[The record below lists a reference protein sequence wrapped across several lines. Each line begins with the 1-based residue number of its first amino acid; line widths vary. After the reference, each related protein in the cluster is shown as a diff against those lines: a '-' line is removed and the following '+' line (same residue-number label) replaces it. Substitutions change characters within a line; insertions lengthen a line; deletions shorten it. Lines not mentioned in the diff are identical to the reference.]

1 MDALIDAL
9 RIRYQGEIAA
19 AVANINVY
27 RKNPVGIGEHPDI
40 VGALDVEVTK
50 LSTAIDKLNVL
61 NQTVFESP
69 GDN

>member
-27 RKNPVGIGEHPDI
+27 RKNPVGIGEHSDL
-40 VGALDVEVTK
+40 VSALDVEVTK

-61 NQTVFESP
+61 NQTVFEPS
-69 GDN
+69 NE

>member
-27 RKNPVGIGEHPDI
+27 RKNPVCIG
-40 VGALDVEVTK
+40 
-50 LSTAIDKLNVL
+50 
-61 NQTVFESP
+61 
-69 GDN
+69 